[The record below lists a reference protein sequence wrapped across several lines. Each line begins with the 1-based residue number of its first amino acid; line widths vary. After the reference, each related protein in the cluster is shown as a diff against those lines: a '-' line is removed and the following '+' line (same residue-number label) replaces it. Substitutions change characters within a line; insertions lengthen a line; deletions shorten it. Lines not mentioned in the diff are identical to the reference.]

1 MTCPCARS
9 AVWAFKVEEPPPET
23 PLKARFA
30 DAAKALFEIPG
41 GPRVDFSQ
49 PPGEPALAAPDS
61 VSWRVFKNPVALFV
75 GGVTAV
81 ILELAE
87 PRVRSGVWDHSSFRT
102 DPLGRLKRTG
112 LAAMVTVY
120 GARTVAEAMI
130 AGVGRQHARVA
141 GTTPGGAPYR
151 ADEVEL
157 LDWVQA
163 TASFGFLGAYHAL
176 VSPLSPAE
184 RDRFYGEAAPAARL
198 YGALGAPAS
207 EAEWDAQ
214 LAAML
219 PKLERSEIVFE
230 FLALMRGVKIAG
242 PLSRLQHPLIRAA
255 VGLVP
260 EPVRDVL
267 GLGRQW
273 SPRRL
278 ELPVIR
284 AAARIADRTSIPG
297 APPYEASVRM
307 GLPGDWLYRRSAE
320 HGDWPASML

>member
-1 MTCPCARS
+1 MQLLTR
-9 AVWAFKVEEPPPET
+9 AVRDFTAV
-23 PLKARFA
+23 
-30 DAAKALFEIPG
+30 PG
-41 GPRVDFSQ
+41 GPRVDFGQ

-87 PRVRSGVWDHSSFRT
+87 PRVRTGVWEHSSFRA

-120 GARTVAEAMI
+120 GARSVAEAMI
-130 AGVGRQHARVA
+130 AGVGRQHARV
-141 GTTPGGAPYR
+141 GGVTPGGMAYR

-163 TASFGFLGAYHAL
+163 TASFGFLGAYHSL
-176 VSPLSPAE
+176 TQPLSAAD

-198 YGALGAPAS
+198 YGALGAPGS
-207 EAEWDAQ
+207 EAVWEAQ

-219 PKLERSEIVFE
+219 PRLERSDIVLE
-230 FLALMRGVKIAG
+230 FLALMRGVKVAG

-260 EPVRDVL
+260 EEVRAVL
-267 GLGRQW
+267 GLGGEW
-273 SPRRL
+273 LPRPL

-284 AAARIADRTSIPG
+284 AAARLADRTAIPG
-297 APPYEASVRM
+297 APPYEACVRM
-307 GLPGDWLYRRSAE
+307 GLPGNWLYRRTQ
-320 HGDWPASML
+320 